1 MATPRGFSGM
11 DLPEGPENWRQNAIM
26 LMAGLALLAYGAFE
40 AWKPTIRSLGPI
52 FGIVLA
58 VAGAVLLLFAW
69 RRIKSLTAGPK
80 PKEASTAPPES
91 PKPSPSQR
99 SEYKWERRVEVIP
112 RLLVAR
118 GRTPKEYA
126 AVLTDQRT
134 ILVYRGGGGPFG
146 KVAGPKGPDPW
157 NEEPQALASLKDS
170 IVIPHTSLRKLGIR
184 KGEKGVFRLELRHE
198 PEGRIA
204 ETIEATLLPPQQAF
218 DDGKKKGLSRDD
230 VTQQY
235 VEAARA
241 ALQKSIPSS
250 R

>member
-1 MATPRGFSGM
+1 M

-40 AWKPTIRSLGPI
+40 AWKPTIRSLGWV
-52 FGIVLA
+52 FGAALA
-58 VAGAVLLLFAW
+58 VAGAVLLFFAW
-69 RRIKSLTAGPK
+69 RRIRSFTAGPRTGR
-80 PKEASTAPPES
+80 PAAAPPATPES
-91 PKPSPSQR
+91 PPDRQR
-99 SEYKWERRVEVIP
+99 EYRWERRVEVIP
-112 RLLVAR
+112 RLLVAS
-118 GRTPKEYA
+118 GRSPKEYA

-134 ILVYRGGGGPFG
+134 ILVHRGGGGPFG
-146 KVAGPKGPDPW
+146 KIAGPKGPDPW
-157 NEEPQALASLKDS
+157 NEEPQALASRKDS
-170 IVIPHTSLRKLGIR
+170 IVIPHSSLRKLGIR

-204 ETIEATLLPPQQAF
+204 ETVEATLLPPDQAF
-218 DDGKKKGLSRDD
+218 DDGKKKGLSRDE

-235 VEAARA
+235 VEAARV